1 MPVDYKQRAVEQWT
15 NQPCGPT
22 VDAEPGSR
30 AYAEQLIAGRREY
43 APWMSAALDY
53 QGAAGLDVL
62 DVGCGQGI
70 DLGQYAQAGATV
82 IGIDLTPRH
91 LELAH
96 QNLDALGL
104 KASLVEGDAEQ
115 LPFPD
120 ASFDRVSSNGV
131 LHHTPDMAAALHE
144 ARRVLRPAGRATVI
158 VYNRDSIYFWV
169 EQILRRGILEA
180 GLLRRHG
187 LRRLLAD
194 VEQGKGEPLVRV
206 YSRRGLAKMMR
217 DAGFSE
223 VTVRVSPSRREDTV
237 FGRWLPIPAGL
248 PLGWYLIAIG
258 SA

>member
-1 MPVDYKQRAVEQWT
+1 MAVDYKQRAVEQWT
-15 NQPCGPT
+15 NRPCGPS

-43 APWMSAALDY
+43 APWMAAALDY
-53 QGAAGLDVL
+53 NGAAGLEVL

-70 DLGQYAQAGATV
+70 DLCRYAQAEATV

-91 LELAH
+91 LELAR
-96 QNLDALGL
+96 QNLEALGL
-104 KASLVEGDAEQ
+104 EATLVEGDAEQ

-131 LHHTPDMAAALHE
+131 LHHTPDMAAALRE
-144 ARRVLRPAGRATVI
+144 LRRVLRPTGRATVI

-169 EQILRRGILEA
+169 EQILRRGILEG
-180 GLLRRHG
+180 GLLRRRG

-194 VEQGKGEPLVRV
+194 VEEGKGEPLVLV

-223 VTVRVSPSRREDTV
+223 VIVRVSPSRREDTV
-237 FGRWLPIPAGL
+237 FGRWVPIPAGL
-248 PLGWYLIAIG
+248 PLGWYLIGIG
-258 SA
+258 NA